1 MASKY
6 SIEAVFKAI
15 DQFTAPI
22 RNMQKSS
29 NKLSASI
36 QTDFAKA
43 QREALKFKDNFSKNV
58 SKAVSSIGKIT
69 AKIGIASSV
78 AAGVAGAA
86 FIKISKDA
94 IDLASDLTEVQNVV
108 DVTFGKN
115 ADKIN
120 KWSKTALQSFG
131 LSELQA
137 KKFTSTLGAMM
148 KSSGL
153 AGDKLVIMSQNMSAL
168 AGDMASFYNLDIEDA
183 FEKIK
188 SGISGETEPLKALG
202 IDMSVGNL
210 EEAFDIDWK
219 SLTSAEKTMYRYKYL
234 MKASKDAQGDFLRT
248 MDNSL
253 ANQRRVIGTTISQIL
268 ARLGSVF
275 LPGLIKISS
284 SILKAIQSI
293 DVEDIASK
301 LETFVSSI
309 DFDYIINNIQNTIS
323 NIISFIKQIDFN
335 SIFNKVKDIVSRI
348 FYFVKQIDFK
358 TILNFMFNL
367 IKTSITIISVLKP
380 FIPIILGIVAA
391 FKAYQTIMLAA
402 AVAQMA
408 FNIIMAANPISI
420 IIIAIGILI
429 GLIYILIKNW
439 DIVKNAV
446 INFVNTAFNFLDNL
460 FNKIYEFI
468 DSAPWFLQA
477 FIMPFKIGIDLV
489 RTLLAIWKNVVNAF
503 KENGIKSALIEIGK
517 GIIALLI
524 TPLQNVLG
532 LISKIPLVGNIT
544 SGLSEKMNDIKSSL
558 VAPTTKEERAN
569 VTKTIEN
576 TTKGIVE
583 IRDTTGKA
591 KMTRPINTKNPNI
604 TFKPSGAF

>member
-58 SKAVSSIGKIT
+58 SKAVSSIAKIT
-69 AKIGIASSV
+69 TV

-120 KWSKTALQSFG
+120 QWSKTALQSFG

-148 KSSGL
+148 KSSGI
-153 AGDKLVIMSQNMSAL
+153 AGDKLVTMSKNMSAL

-219 SLTSAEKTMYRYKYL
+219 SLTSAEKTMYRYQYL

-253 ANQRRVIGTTISQIL
+253 ANQKRIIGTTISQIL

-301 LETFVSSI
+301 LESI
-309 DFDYIINNIQNTIS
+309 DFDYIINNIQK
-323 NIISFIKQIDFN
+323 IIPKIIDYIKQIDFKNIIN
-335 SIFNKVKDIVSRI
+335 S
-348 FYFVKQIDFK
+348 
-358 TILNFMFNL
+358 TINF
-367 IKTSITIISVLKP
+367 IKILVTIIKIISLVISILKP

-402 AVAQMA
+402 AVAQIA

-420 IIIAIGILI
+420 IIIAVGILI

-439 DIVKNAV
+439 DTVKNAV

-489 RTLLAIWKNVVNAF
+489 RTLLAVWKNVVNAF